1 MNFSSFLHYLDRH
14 IVTKQPVSRQIIRF
28 QNRKE
33 FQSCLRQL
41 KKLKPSLSKLS
52 HVQPIGI
59 IHAISCPIQSS
70 KNIMKHPAIRFIEKD
85 TKIKMHSP
93 TTFNPVHVPTDE
105 LTPSIPWGVKEIKAP
120 QVWKFTKGD
129 GIKVSVIDTGVD
141 FNHPDLKEQLQRGF
155 NFIYPHMPPWD
166 DNGHGTHIAGT
177 IAASNEENGIVGA
190 APKAL
195 LHPIKAF
202 DHRGTAYS
210 SDIIQ
215 AIEWSIRNQMD
226 IINMSFGMSNRSQ
239 SLLDAI
245 KQANDLGIITV
256 ASSGNDGKKE
266 TIDYPARFT
275 PTISVGASSSKKR
288 LASFSN
294 RGKNI
299 DIYAPGEKIFSTWPN
314 RKYVEL
320 NGTSMATSHVSGI
333 IALMLSIN
341 RDLSPVKIK
350 TILKKTG
357 TPLGSTNKKMI
368 AKEINAVKA
377 LRYVKKLKLTNH
389 KSKK

>member
-1 MNFSSFLHYLDRH
+1 M
-14 IVTKQPVSRQIIRF
+14 
-28 QNRKE
+28 
-33 FQSCLRQL
+33 
-41 KKLKPSLSKLS
+41 
-52 HVQPIGI
+52 
-59 IHAISCPIQSS
+59 HA
-70 KNIMKHPAIRFIEKD
+70 
-85 TKIKMHSP
+85 P
-93 TTFNPVHVPTDE
+93 TNFNPLYSSIETE
-105 LTPSIPWGVKEIKAP
+105 LKPSIPWGVQEIKAP
-120 QVWKFTKGD
+120 QVWKYTKGD
-129 GIKVSVIDTGVD
+129 GIKISVIDTGVD
-141 FNHPDLKEQLQRGF
+141 FNHPDLKDQLRRGF

-177 IAASNEENGIVGA
+177 IAASNEQKGIVGT
-190 APKAL
+190 APKAQ

-202 DHRGTAYS
+202 DHKGTAYS

-215 AIEWSIRNQMD
+215 AIEWSIRNQMN
-226 IINMSFGMSNRSQ
+226 IINMSFGMSYRSQ

-245 KQANDLGIITV
+245 KQANELGIITV

-266 TIDYPARFT
+266 TVDYPARFT
-275 PTISVGASSSKKR
+275 PTISVGATSTKKR

-294 RGKNI
+294 KGKNI

-341 RDLSPVKIK
+341 PNLSPVKIK

-357 TPLGSTNKKMI
+357 TPISSSNKKI
-368 AKEINAVKA
+368 TPKEINAVRAVKA
-377 LRYVKKLKLTNH
+377 VKKIKTT
-389 KSKK
+389 